1 MIKYKKYMVNL
12 LLLTVVI
19 IYVVVAIIPLIA
31 ADSSELS
38 GESKKRSLTV
48 DSETYSTKSISKN
61 FLENPLTYFIMVWM
75 IVHVLLGILFFCFL
89 ASERAL
95 MKPTSV
101 TL

>member
-1 MIKYKKYMVNL
+1 MNEKYKKYITKFLVISL
-12 LLLTVVI
+12 LI
-19 IYVVVAIIPLIA
+19 IYFVVLPLISTN
-31 ADSSELS
+31 SSNQS
-38 GESKKRSLTV
+38 NDNKKRSLLV
-48 DSETYSTKSISKN
+48 DPKTYSTKSVSEN
-61 FLENPLTYFIMVWM
+61 FLENPLTYFIMIWM